1 MTHVDLFT
9 GIGGFALAA
18 SWVWREGHQ
27 PLLFCEIGSFPR
39 KVLRKHWPHV
49 PIHADIKTLNA
60 DQLLGRVDLLTGG
73 FPCQP
78 YSVAGKGYGDLDDR
92 ALWREMVRVAR
103 ECRPRWIVGE
113 NVTRFLEMG
122 FDAMRVALEGEG
134 YEVWP
139 VVLPACAVNAIHR
152 RDRLWIIAHQI
163 ADASN
168 SHCVRKL
175 QPERLFPNIKRW
187 ADNGV
192 DASAADSKRTGSDI
206 LDQRPGE
213 GELWGSDPWNDGVQW
228 PTEPPLC
235 RADDG
240 VSSGIYRDRAKRVG
254 ALGASVV
261 PTLVAE
267 IFRGVQAV
275 DYHRCTNQQTP

>member
-1 MTHVDLFT
+1 MNHIGLFE
-9 GIGGFALAA
+9 GIGGFSLAA
-18 SWVWREGHQ
+18 KWMNWETIAWCEWNE
-27 PLLFCEIGSFPR
+27 FCQ
-39 KVLRKHWPHV
+39 KVLSYHFPNAKKHGN
-49 PIHADIKTLNA
+49 IIQTDFTIYRGKCDI
-60 DQLLGRVDLLTGG
+60 LTGG

-187 ADNGV
+187 ADSGV
-192 DASAADSKRTGSDI
+192 EASAADSKRTGSDI